1 MYTLY
6 FAPGTAAMLTHL
18 TLIECGAPY
27 ELKAV
32 DLAAGEQRSEAYLA
46 LNPAGTV
53 PTLIVDGAPHGET
66 AALAMLLTERHPE
79 AKLAPAIGDAKRADY
94 LQWMFYLA
102 DTLQP
107 GFRQWF
113 YADEFVPE
121 SAESIAEAGRRRIE
135 ASWTHIAEHL
145 DTHGPY
151 MLGETFSVVD
161 LYVVMLMRWARNM
174 PRPATD
180 WPSLAALAAKVKAR
194 PSWKTLYEREQLS
207 EWA

>member
-18 TLIECGAPY
+18 VLLECGVPY

-32 DLAAGEQRSEAYLA
+32 DLAAGEQRSDAYLA
-46 LNPAGTV
+46 LNPGGTV

-66 AALAMLLTERHPE
+66 AALALLLTERHPE
-79 AKLAPAIGDAKRADY
+79 AGLAPAVGAPDRAVF

-102 DTLQP
+102 NTLQP

-113 YADEFVPE
+113 YADEFVPD
-121 SAESIAEAGRRRIE
+121 SAEAIAEAGRQRIE
-135 ASWTHIAEHL
+135 ACWERIAAHL
-145 DTHGPY
+145 DNHGPH

-161 LYVVMLMRWARNM
+161 LYVVMLMRWSRNM

-180 WPSLAALAAKVKAR
+180 WPSLAALATKVKAR